1 VTSGLRARGDVRNHW
16 HRQQSTDNYCNGRMS
31 CLFAPVTRA
40 IRPGEQW
47 VTIMDAVDSALTAA
61 RAQFA
66 ITISFHIVLAA
77 LTIGLANFL
86 MALEALW
93 LWRGQKIYLDLY
105 RYWLKV
111 FALNIAVGTASGL
124 ILEYQFGLNWSRLS
138 IQAGN
143 ILGPLMFY
151 EVLAAFFLEAGFLG
165 IMLFGL
171 KKVGP
176 RLHFFATCAV
186 ATGSLISAFWI
197 LSANSWMQTPAG
209 YAIGTDGRFIAQ
221 DWWAIIF
228 NPSFPYR
235 LAHMTLAVFLG
246 TATLLAGVSAWQ
258 LLRASENPRAR
269 LVYSMSLWAIVV
281 LTPVQIVVGDLHGRH
296 SLEVQPQ
303 KVAAIEGSWTR
314 PAHGAGE
321 PLRLFALPDMVER
334 KNHWEVAVPRIGSL
348 YLRHD
353 LTGTI
358 AALDEFPPQDIPPV
372 PAVFFAF
379 RLMVGLGLL
388 MLGQGVVG
396 LVLRWRKR
404 LHATRWMLRVCAW
417 MTPAGLLAMLSGWV
431 VTEVGRQPF
440 TVYGLLRTADS
451 LSSVSRQQVV
461 GATWTILA
469 FYLVIFGVGL
479 WVLLRLLRE
488 PPHAGEPGPQPTLAD
503 ETGGP

>member
-1 VTSGLRARGDVRNHW
+1 
-16 HRQQSTDNYCNGRMS
+16 
-31 CLFAPVTRA
+31 
-40 IRPGEQW
+40 
-47 VTIMDAVDSALTAA
+47 MDAYDSALMAA

-77 LTIGLANFL
+77 FTIGLANFL
-86 MALEALW
+86 MVLEALW
-93 LWRGQKIYLDLY
+93 LWRRQQIYLDVY

-111 FALNIAVGTASGL
+111 FALNVAVGTASGL

-138 IQAGN
+138 TQAGD

-186 ATGSLISAFWI
+186 AIGSLISAFWI

-209 YAIGTDGRFIAQ
+209 YSIGIDGRFIAE

-235 LAHMTLAVFLG
+235 LAHMTLATLLG
-246 TATLLAGVSAWQ
+246 SATLVAGVSAWQ
-258 LLRASENPRAR
+258 LLRAPENPRAR
-269 LVYSMSLWAIVV
+269 LAYSMALWVIVL
-281 LTPVQIVVGDLHGRH
+281 LTPVQILVGDLYGGHR
-296 SLEVQPQ
+296 LKVQPQ
-303 KVAAIEGSWTR
+303 KVAAIEGSWSR
-314 PAHGAGE
+314 PVEGAGE
-321 PLRLFALPDMVER
+321 PLRLFAIPDMAER
-334 KNHWEVAVPRIGSL
+334 RNHWEVAIPRIASL

-353 LTGTI
+353 LSGTI
-358 AALDEFPPQDIPPV
+358 AALDEFPPEDIPPV
-372 PAVFFAF
+372 PVVFFAF
-379 RLMVGLGLL
+379 RVMVGLGLV
-388 MLGQGVVG
+388 MLGQGITS
-396 LVLRWRKR
+396 LILRWRQR
-404 LHATRWMLRVCAW
+404 LYAARWMLRVCVLMA
-417 MTPAGLLAMLSGWV
+417 PAGFVAMLSGWI

-440 TVYGLLRTADS
+440 TVYGLIRTADS
-451 LSSVSRQQVV
+451 LSSVSREQVV
-461 GATWTILA
+461 GATWTILS

-488 PPHAGEPGPQPTLAD
+488 PPHEGAPGPQPTLAD
-503 ETGGP
+503 ETGKS

>member
-1 VTSGLRARGDVRNHW
+1 
-16 HRQQSTDNYCNGRMS
+16 
-31 CLFAPVTRA
+31 
-40 IRPGEQW
+40 
-47 VTIMDAVDSALTAA
+47 MDAVDSALMAA

-77 LTIGLANFL
+77 FTLGLANFL
-86 MALEALW
+86 VVLEALW
-93 LWRGQKIYLDLY
+93 LWRKQTLYLDVY

-111 FALNIAVGTASGL
+111 FALNVAVGTASGL

-138 IQAGN
+138 TQAGD

-176 RLHFFATCAV
+176 RIHFFATCAV
-186 ATGSLISAFWI
+186 ASGSLISAFWI

-209 YAIGTDGRFIAQ
+209 YAIAADGRFMAV

-235 LAHMTLAVFLG
+235 LIHMTLAALLG
-246 TATLLAGVSAWQ
+246 SCTLVAGIGAWQ
-258 LLRASENPRAR
+258 LLRAPENPRAR
-269 LVYSMSLWAIVV
+269 LAYSMALWVIVV
-281 LTPVQIVVGDLHGRH
+281 LTPLQILVGDLHGEH
-296 SLEVQPQ
+296 SLKVQPQ

-314 PAHGAGE
+314 PAEGAGE
-321 PLRLFALPDMVER
+321 PLRLFAIPDMTER
-334 KNHWEVAVPRIGSL
+334 RNHWEVAIPRLASL
-348 YLRHD
+348 YLHHD
-353 LTGTI
+353 LSGTI
-358 AALDEFPPQDIPPV
+358 AALDEFPPEDIPPV
-372 PAVFFAF
+372 PAVFYAF
-379 RLMVGLGLL
+379 RIMVGLGLL
-388 MLGQGVVG
+388 MLGQGVTS
-396 LVLRWRKR
+396 LILRWRGR
-404 LHATRWMLRVCAW
+404 LYAARWMLRVCAL
-417 MTPAGLLAMLSGWV
+417 MAPAGFMAMLSGWV

-451 LSSVSRQQVV
+451 LSSVSRDQVI

-479 WVLLRLLRE
+479 WVLLRLLRQ
-488 PPHAGEPGPQPTLAD
+488 PPHEGETGPQPTLAE
-503 ETGGP
+503 ETGKS

>member
-1 VTSGLRARGDVRNHW
+1 
-16 HRQQSTDNYCNGRMS
+16 
-31 CLFAPVTRA
+31 
-40 IRPGEQW
+40 
-47 VTIMDAVDSALTAA
+47 MDAVDSALMAA

-86 MALEALW
+86 MVLEALW
-93 LWRGQKIYLDLY
+93 LWRGLKIYLDVYL
-105 RYWLKV
+105 YWLKV
-111 FALNIAVGTASGL
+111 FALNVAVGTASGI

-138 IQAGN
+138 TQAGD

-186 ATGSLISAFWI
+186 ALGSLISAFWI
-197 LSANSWMQTPAG
+197 LSANSWMHTPTG
-209 YAIGTDGRFIAQ
+209 YSIGADGRFIAE

-235 LAHMTLAVFLG
+235 LAHMTLAALLG
-246 TATLLAGVSAWQ
+246 SATLVAGVSAWQ
-258 LLRASENPRAR
+258 LLRAPKNPRAR
-269 LVYSMSLWAIVV
+269 LAYSMALWAIVL
-281 LTPVQIVVGDLHGRH
+281 LTPVQIVVGDLHGQH
-296 SLEVQPQ
+296 SLKVQPQ

-314 PAHGAGE
+314 PPDGAGE
-321 PLRLFALPDMVER
+321 PLRLFALPDMTER
-334 KNHWEVAVPRIGSL
+334 RNHWEVAIPRIGSL

-353 LTGTI
+353 LSGTI

-372 PAVFFAF
+372 PVVFFAF
-379 RLMVGLGLL
+379 RFMVGLGLL
-388 MLGQGVVG
+388 MVGQGLAS
-396 LVLRWRKR
+396 LVLRWRQR
-404 LHATRWMLRVCAW
+404 LFAARWMLRGSVLMA
-417 MTPAGLLAMLSGWV
+417 PAGFLAMLSGWV

-451 LSSVSRQQVV
+451 LSSVSRQQVI
-461 GATWTILA
+461 GSTWFILS
-469 FYLVIFGVGL
+469 FYLLIFGVGL

-488 PPHAGEPGPQPTLAD
+488 PPHEDEPGPQPTLAD
-503 ETGGP
+503 ETGES

>member
-1 VTSGLRARGDVRNHW
+1 
-16 HRQQSTDNYCNGRMS
+16 
-31 CLFAPVTRA
+31 
-40 IRPGEQW
+40 
-47 VTIMDAVDSALTAA
+47 MDAVDSALMAA

-77 LTIGLANFL
+77 LTIGLASFL
-86 MALEALW
+86 MVLEALW
-93 LWRGQKIYLDLY
+93 LWRRRKVYLDVY

-111 FALNIAVGTASGL
+111 FALNVAVGTASGL

-138 IQAGN
+138 TQAGD

-165 IMLFGL
+165 IMLFGR

-186 ATGSLISAFWI
+186 ALGSLISAFWI

-209 YAIGTDGRFIAQ
+209 YAIGSDGRFIAEN
-221 DWWAIIF
+221 WWAIIF

-235 LAHMTLAVFLG
+235 MVHMTLAALLG
-246 TATLLAGVSAWQ
+246 TATLVAGVSAWQ
-258 LLRASENPRAR
+258 LLQAPKNSRAR
-269 LVYSMSLWAIVV
+269 LQYSMALWTIVM
-281 LTPVQIVVGDLHGRH
+281 LTPVQIVVGDLHGQH
-296 SLEVQPQ
+296 SLKVQPQ

-314 PAHGAGE
+314 PPEGAGE
-321 PLRLFALPDMVER
+321 PLRLFALPDMAER
-334 KNHWEVAVPRIGSL
+334 RNHWEVAIPRIGSL
-348 YLRHD
+348 YLTHD
-353 LTGTI
+353 LSGTI

-379 RLMVGLGLL
+379 RIMVGLGVL
-388 MLGQGVVG
+388 MLVQG
-396 LVLRWRKR
+396 LSSLILRWRQR
-404 LHATRWMLRVCAW
+404 LYAARWMLRGCVLMA
-417 MTPAGLLAMLSGWV
+417 PAGLVAMLSGWV

-451 LSSVSRQQVV
+451 LSSVSREQVV
-461 GATWTILA
+461 GSTWTILS

-488 PPHAGEPGPQPTLAD
+488 PPHEDEPGPQPTLAD
-503 ETGGP
+503 ETGKS